1 MPHSSPEP
9 VGFGGVKSGVYRA
22 SVRPGG
28 RHGRQSFAPIT
39 ARRRRPRHRQQQCP
53 TFEYAARAGFA
64 ASGVLH
70 LLVAFV
76 IAQLAFTGAGGNADQ
91 SGALATLAGQTGGKV
106 VLWIAAVGLVALGL
120 WRIAEAVMGAKP
132 KERSGQR
139 GDNPAWK
146 RGKSLALAVVNFAIA
161 LSAARFAEMGSG
173 QSSSQQNS
181 GMSAQLMQSG
191 WGKVVLI
198 AVGLGVIAVGGYH
211 VYKGASQKFFDE
223 LTVSGG
229 RSITETGVAGY
240 VAKGLV
246 LGGAGLLV
254 IIATLQ
260 ADPAKAS
267 GLDAAVKTLGQAP
280 FGKFLVI
287 LSAKKKSQRTTPTAT
302 SRSKYNRM

>member
-1 MPHSSPEP
+1 MAT
-9 VGFGGVKSGVYRA
+9 RA
-22 SVRPGG
+22 SHQSL
-28 RHGRQSFAPIT
+28 HGVADRATGSDA
-39 ARRRRPRHRQQQCP
+39 
-53 TFEYAARAGFA
+53 FEYTARAGFA

-70 LLVAFV
+70 LLIAFI

-120 WRIAEAVMGAKP
+120 WRVAEAVMGAKP

-161 LSAARFAEMGSG
+161 LSAARFAMGSG

-198 AVGLGVIAVGGYH
+198 AVGLGVVAVGGYH
-211 VYKGASQKFFDE
+211 VYKGASQKFLDE

-229 RSITETGVAGY
+229 RWITATGVAGY

-254 IIATLQ
+254 IVATLQ

-280 FGKFLVI
+280 FGKFLLI
-287 LSAKKKSQRTTPTAT
+287 LAALGIAAFGAYSFV
-302 SRSKYNRM
+302 RSKYNRM